1 MTTGTSNRRA
11 ASLLRLPLVLSAGV
25 ALAACGFHLRGAAP
39 VPQAVQPL
47 YLSCESGI
55 PYELCNGVRSELKRN
70 GIVLEDS
77 EQGHYVLTLNSL
89 KSDRRATAI
98 TQTAVAAQ
106 YELRM
111 TAKVSLKTP
120 DGVPLLSNS
129 QVSTFEDYNYDE
141 TSILGERREEQN
153 LDKTLYGRLAQQILF
168 KLTPFT
174 QERIET
180 ARQDYRQRQGSQKP
194 AQSTGTPAQ
203 TSSP

>member
-25 ALAACGFHLRGAAP
+25 ALTACGFHLRGAAP

-47 YLSCESGI
+47 YLSCQSGI
-55 PYELCNGVRSELKRN
+55 PYALCNGVRNELKRN

-89 KSDRRATAI
+89 TSDRRATAI

-120 DGVPLLSNS
+120 DGIPLLTNS
-129 QVSTFEDYNYDE
+129 KVSTFEDYNYDE

-153 LDKTLYGRLAQQILF
+153 LDKTLYGRIAQQILF

-180 ARQDYRQRQGSQKP
+180 ARQDYQQRQGSQKP
-194 AQSTGTPAQ
+194 GQSTGEPAK
-203 TSSP
+203 TGSP